1 MIKRMVLVVMAVV
14 VTILGLV
21 GVTTMIVVAK
31 ALT

>member
-1 MIKRMVLVVMAVV
+1 MVLVVMAVT
-14 VTILGLV
+14 VTVLGLV